1 MFGKRLCVLQE
12 RREGERSEAKGR
24 GERYLT
30 MYGAQRGGCLLY
42 VKDGGWYEGRD
53 ESVFRVGVVVVVA
66 AVAIVVLAGLGRS
79 QGGVRQGERR
89 LDRGVF

>member
-1 MFGKRLCVLQE
+1 M
-12 RREGERSEAKGR
+12 
-24 GERYLT
+24 
-30 MYGAQRGGCLLY
+30 
-42 VKDGGWYEGRD
+42 
-53 ESVFRVGVVVVVA
+53 FRVGVVVVVA